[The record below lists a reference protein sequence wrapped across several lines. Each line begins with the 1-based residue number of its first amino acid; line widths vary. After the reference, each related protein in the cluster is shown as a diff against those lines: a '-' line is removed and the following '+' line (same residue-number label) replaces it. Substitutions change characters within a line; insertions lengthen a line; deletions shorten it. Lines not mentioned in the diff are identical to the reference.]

1 MSAEGKKKR
10 GVSGAANGKSIPFRY
25 TGGGVY
31 PSHQAA
37 TMRAI
42 GGLAEKCGRPR
53 DGSAWDKPVAG
64 MTYAE
69 ATAAEGKARHSRR
82 AA

>member
-10 GVSGAANGKSIPFRY
+10 GVSGASNAKNIPFRY

-31 PSHQAA
+31 PNHLAQ

-42 GGLAEKCGRPR
+42 PGLIEKSGRPR
-53 DGSAWDKPVAG
+53 SGSAYDKPPSG
-64 MTYAE
+64 LSYAE
-69 ATAAEGKARHSRR
+69 VCARER
-82 AA
+82 